1 VVSSGTGGLAE
12 ISENNAIVLQR
23 GFVAEDVER
32 AVETLIRDETLRSK
46 LAHRGR
52 EGAERIYAIEAVS
65 ARADD
70 FYDHARG
77 L

>member
-12 ISENNAIVLQR
+12 ISENNAIVLPR
-23 GFVAEDVER
+23 NFVAEDIVR
-32 AVETLIRDETLRSK
+32 ALGTLIRDEELRTE
-46 LAHRGR
+46 LAQRGR
-52 EGAERIYAIEAVS
+52 EGAERVFAIKAVS